1 MCMRA
6 DKNEKETIIVVTHR
20 GEKRGEKR
28 ERKSKKEKRA
38 YGGEGEM
45 RREESE
51 RVEGESNVSECMAME
66 RL

>member
-1 MCMRA
+1 MCMGA
-6 DKNEKETIIVVTHR
+6 DKNEKETIIAVASGGKER
-20 GEKRGEKR
+20 GKR
-28 ERKSKKEKRA
+28 ERKSKKEKRG
-38 YGGEGEM
+38 YGGEGEI